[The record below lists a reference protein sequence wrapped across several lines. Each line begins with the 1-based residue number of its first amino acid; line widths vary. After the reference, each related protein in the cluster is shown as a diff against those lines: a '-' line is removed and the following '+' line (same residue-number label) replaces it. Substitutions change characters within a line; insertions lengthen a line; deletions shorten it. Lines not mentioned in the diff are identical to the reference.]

1 MPIQILMPA
10 LSPTMTEG
18 NLAKWNVKE
27 GDTVAS
33 GDVIAEIETDK
44 ATMELEAVEEG
55 VIGKILVEQG
65 AKGVAVNT
73 PIAILLE
80 EGEDAS
86 SLGSAP
92 AQAKPKGDHMPEPPA
107 AAKPQAEA
115 PLPPE
120 KTGTVPTQPDVSAA
134 AGLGFGMGGFAH
146 LDEKSEPGGRVFASP
161 LARRLAAEAKLDLAR
176 IKGSGPKGRIV
187 KADVEAAKSGG
198 AHGEADAELEA
209 AMALAAAIVPPSSKP
224 APQQA
229 APKAAP
235 PADAGTPYTE
245 QPHSS
250 MRKVIARRLTESS
263 QQVPQFY
270 ITMDVNLDELL
281 ALREKINAR
290 GGAKVSV
297 NDFVIRACALAL
309 KKMPECNVSWTDDAM
324 RMYSRSDVSV
334 AVATPTGLITPIV
347 RGAESKS
354 LGKVSEEMRELA
366 GRARDGKL
374 KPEEYQG
381 GTFSVSNLGM
391 FGVKH
396 FTGII
401 NPPQALL
408 LAVGAAE
415 QRPMVKEGTLA
426 VVNAMTVTLTC
437 DHRCIDG
444 ALGAKFLG
452 VVKELLEDPMSIL
465 L

>member
-27 GDTVAS
+27 GDAVAS

-86 SLGSAP
+86 ALAAAP
-92 AQAKPKGDHMPEPPA
+92 AKAEAPKPVAPA
-107 AAKPQAEA
+107 AAA
-115 PLPPE
+115 P
-120 KTGTVPTQPDVSAA
+120 VAADVSAAA

-146 LDEKSEPGGRVFASP
+146 LEAGAASGGRVFASP
-161 LARRLAAEAKLDLAR
+161 LARRIAAEAKLDLAR

-198 AHGEADAELEA
+198 GAHADVDAELEA
-209 AMALAAAIVPPSSKP
+209 AMALAAAIQPPSSKP
-224 APQQA
+224 APQA
-229 APKAAP
+229 APKPAAAP
-235 PADAGTPYTE
+235 PVDAGTPYTE
-245 QPHSS
+245 QTHSS

-270 ITMDVNLDELL
+270 ITMDVQLDELL

-290 GGAKVSV
+290 GGSKVSV

-374 KPEEYQG
+374 KPDEYQG

-415 QRPMVKEGTLA
+415 QRPVVKEGALA

>member
-44 ATMELEAVEEG
+44 ATMELEAVDEG

-86 SLGSAP
+86 VLGAAA
-92 AQAKPKGDHMPEPPA
+92 AQAKPKDDHMPEPPA
-107 AAKPQAEA
+107 AGKPQAEA

-134 AGLGFGMGGFAH
+134 AAGLGFGAGGFSH
-146 LDEKSEPGGRVFASP
+146 LEASMGGRVFASP
-161 LARRLAAEAKLDLAR
+161 LARRIAADAKLDLAR
-176 IKGSGPKGRIV
+176 IKGTGPKGRIV
-187 KADVEAAKSGG
+187 KADVEAAKAGGG
-198 AHGEADAELEA
+198 AQAHADAELEA
-209 AMALAAAIVPPSSKP
+209 AMALAAAVKPQGSKP
-224 APQQA
+224 AQQP
-229 APKAAP
+229 PK
-235 PADAGTPYTE
+235 PAQPVPDVGTPYE
-245 QPHSS
+245 EKPHSS

-263 QQVPQFY
+263 QQVPQFFV
-270 ITMDVNLDELL
+270 TMDVNLDELL
-281 ALREKINAR
+281 ALRAQINAR
-290 GGAKVSV
+290 GTAKVSV

-309 KKMPECNVSWTDDAM
+309 KKMPECNVSWTEDAM